1 MTKEFERKD
10 IVPEVHEVPALSDG
24 EKFDSRGN
32 VPAVTGT
39 NSNAV
44 ILTAMQNNYTPEL
57 IEKMMAL
64 QERNDA
70 NEARKLYVAAMAAF
84 KANPPAIEKDKTVE
98 YDVGSSTTKYSH
110 ASLANAA
117 EKINKALSAHQL
129 SASWKTTQDNG
140 NITVTCSITHAA
152 GHSESTGLTAGPD
165 KTGSKNSIQAIG
177 STISYLQRYTLLAL
191 TGLAAHDMD
200 TDGITTK
207 SEPEFITEA
216 QQKQLTK
223 DLKHIYGSDS
233 SMFFEWI
240 GVETVDTILAS
251 DMPKIKKGLGT
262 ARKAKTEAVAKSERE
277 PGE

>member
-1 MTKEFERKD
+1 MTEKQKEFQRKE
-10 IVPEVHEVPALSDG
+10 IVIPASDVPNLTDDMH
-24 EKFDSRGN
+24 KFDSRGN

-57 IEKMMAL
+57 IEKMLAL

-84 KANPPAIEKDKTVE
+84 KANPPEIEKDKTVE

-200 TDGITTK
+200 DDAR
-207 SEPEFITEA
+207 SAEPPELISDDQVIEINDLLTE
-216 QQKQLTK
+216 TNSN
-223 DLKHIYGSDS
+223 LKVFLKVAKANSVPEISQSTYP
-233 SMFFEWI
+233 M
-240 GVETVDTILAS
+240 L
-251 DMPKIKKGLGT
+251 IKKLNKK
-262 ARKAKTEAVAKSERE
+262 KADLRQ